1 VLAEI
6 EPPVQKQILGGLDNQ
21 LVSDI
26 LQQLPSDDAVD
37 ILGKLSKER
46 TRDIMNPEVI
56 FVHAQKDQEEVT
68 RLLPKNPP

>member
-1 VLAEI
+1 MLAEI

-37 ILGKLSKER
+37 ILGNLSKER
-46 TRDIMNPEVI
+46 TKDIMNPEVI
-56 FVHAQKDQEEVT
+56 FVPAQKDQEVVA